1 MESTLAE
8 NVKLDPKSF
17 FSYAS
22 KKSRSD
28 GIAVL
33 KVNGNDI
40 AEDSEKCQ
48 VLNDFFSSVFTSEDT
63 KNIPTCEHVAA
74 SLSDIHITR
83 ADVRCQ
89 IDKLKN
95 GKAPGP
101 DNIYS
106 RILKETV
113 ESSSKA
119 LHIIYTKSLREGSV
133 PKDWKLANVTPL
145 HKSGSLKEA
154 QNYRPV
160 SLTSIPCK
168 MLESIIK
175 EHITD
180 YIHSNNIIRDTQHG
194 FIKGK
199 SCLTN
204 LLEFLEKVTEN
215 IDNHVPVDTVYLDF
229 SKAFDKVPHMR
240 LVGKLEA
247 SGINGELL
255 KWIRSWLS
263 DRKQRVVLNG
273 KMSSWAKVTSGV
285 PQGSVLGPLLFL
297 IYVNDMDIGISSMLS
312 KFADDTKL
320 IRPIRNQSDVSELQ
334 NDLTRL
340 SKWSKDW
347 LMNFNATKCKVV
359 HFGPQGVEY
368 SYFLG
373 DSKLKFCNEEKD
385 LGVMM
390 CHSLKSAGH
399 IDKQVA
405 TANKMLGYI
414 RRTITNHSKQVILPL
429 YTTLVRPHLEFCVQ
443 AWSPYL
449 CKDEFKLE
457 KVQKRAVK
465 MMKGLRAKSYEG
477 KLKELNLFS
486 LKKRRLRGD
495 LIEMFKL
502 YKGFSKWNNSMRLAS
517 TDYNTRGH
525 PLKLVKQFSRTD
537 IRKNFFTQRIV
548 NEWNRL
554 PQTALECK
562 SVDTFKGRLDKHL
575 SSLE

>member
-1 MESTLAE
+1 MEKKLAE
-8 NVKLDPKSF
+8 NITLDPKSF

-28 GIAVL
+28 IAVL
-33 KVNGNDI
+33 NLNGNDI
-40 AEDSEKCQ
+40 TEDAEKCQ
-48 VLNDFFSSVFTSEDT
+48 VLNNFFSSVFTSEDT
-63 KNIPTCEHVAA
+63 QTIPTCENVNA
-74 SLSDIHITR
+74 SLSDIHITQ

-89 IDKLKN
+89 IRKLKD

-106 RILKETV
+106 RILKETGD
-113 ESSSKA
+113 SSSKA
-119 LHIIYTKSLREGSV
+119 LHIIFTKSLTEGSV
-133 PKDWKLANVTPL
+133 PEEWRLANVTPL

-175 EHITD
+175 EHITE
-180 YIHSNNIIRDTQHG
+180 YIRSNNIIRDSQHG

-204 LLEFLEKVTEN
+204 LLEFLDMVTES
-215 IDNHVPVDTVYLDF
+215 IDNHSPVDTVYLDF

-240 LVGKLEA
+240 LIAKLEA
-247 SGINGELL
+247 SGINGKVL

-297 IYVNDMDIGISSMLS
+297 VYVNDMDVGISSTLS
-312 KFADDTKL
+312 KFADDTKV
-320 IRPIRNQSDVSELQ
+320 IRPIRNQGDVVELQ
-334 NDLTRL
+334 NDLNSL
-340 SKWSKDW
+340 SKWSEDW
-347 LMNFNATKCKVV
+347 LMNFNAIKCKVV
-359 HFGPQGVEY
+359 HFGQQDADY
-368 SYFLG
+368 NYFLG
-373 DSKLKFCNEEKD
+373 EAKLKFCNEEKD
-385 LGVMM
+385 LGVIIS
-390 CHSLKSAGH
+390 HSLKSASH
-399 IDKQVA
+399 VDKQVA

-414 RRTITNHSKQVILPL
+414 RRTVTNHSKQVILPL
-429 YTTLVRPHLEFCVQ
+429 YTALVRPHLEYCVQ

-449 CKDEFKLE
+449 CKDILKLE
-457 KVQKRAVK
+457 KVQKRAVR
-465 MMKGLRAKSYEG
+465 MMKGLRAKTYEG
-477 KLKELNLFS
+477 KLNELHLFS

-502 YKGFSKWNNSMRLAS
+502 VKGLSKWNNSTRLADR
-517 TDYNTRGH
+517 DYNTRGH
-525 PLKLVKQFSRTD
+525 SMRLVKQFSRTD

-548 NEWNRL
+548 NEWNKL
-554 PQTALECK
+554 PQTALQCK
-562 SVDTFKGRLDKHL
+562 TVDTFKGKLDKHL
-575 SSLE
+575 AALD